1 VGGAALV
8 GAGVSRRLLL
18 LAAMAAAPASMAAQS
33 APVHVLLITGLG
45 GEPAYSQSFL
55 DAAGSIFEAA
65 TRWGV
70 PAASRIWLAEDPARA
85 PGKITGRATK
95 ESVAA
100 AFSTLAQR
108 AQPGDVVLVV
118 LIGHGS
124 GVARES
130 KVNLSGPDPEAW
142 EYEQWL
148 RPFLRSTVVFV
159 NGSSASGDFLPI
171 LAGPGRIIVTSTKS
185 STERNESVFY
195 THFAKGLAG
204 GDADA
209 DKDGRISVLEA
220 FSYARAEVRRAYES
234 DNRLLTEHAQLD
246 DDGDG
251 KGADDPAGAETGDGA
266 LSRQVAFGGA
276 PASTNPRVI
285 ALLAERRALESD
297 VAALR
302 ARRASTDS
310 TVYERELER
319 LLLLIAEKTAAI
331 RAIEPGGPPS

>member
-1 VGGAALV
+1 VGCPPLV
-8 GAGVSRRLLL
+8 GVGVKTRLL
-18 LAAMAAAPASMAAQS
+18 LAAVLAAAPMPAMAQG

-45 GEPAYSQSFL
+45 GEPAYSKSFHE
-55 DAAGSIFEAA
+55 AAGSIYDAA
-65 TRWGV
+65 VKWGV
-70 PAASRIWLAEDPARA
+70 PDSSRIWLAEDPARDRTR
-85 PGKITGRATK
+85 IRGRAAK
-95 ESVAA
+95 ETVAA
-100 AFSTLAQR
+100 GFATLAQR
-108 AQPGDVVLVV
+108 AKPGDVVLVV

-124 GVARES
+124 GQARES

-159 NGSSASGDFLPI
+159 NGASASGDFLPI
-171 LAGPGRIIVTSTKS
+171 LAGPGRIIITSTRS

-195 THFAKGLAG
+195 SWFAKGLATA
-204 GDADA
+204 DADA

-220 FSYARAEVRRAYES
+220 FSYARTEVRRVYES
-234 DNRLLTEHAQLD
+234 DSRLLTEHAQLD

-251 KGADDPAGAETGDGA
+251 KGAADPAGAESVDGA

-276 PASTNPRVI
+276 PASTNPRIV
-285 ALLAERRALESD
+285 ALLAERRALEAD

-302 ARRASTDS
+302 GRRAMTDS
-310 TVYERELER
+310 TAYGRELER

-331 RAIEPGGPPS
+331 RVIERGGPP

>member
-1 VGGAALV
+1 M
-8 GAGVSRRLLL
+8 SRGFRL
-18 LAAMAAAPASMAAQS
+18 LAALALAPMPVAAQS

-45 GEPAYSQSFL
+45 GEPAYAQSFVEAAAAIH
-55 DAAGSIFEAA
+55 DAAV
-65 TRWGV
+65 RWGV
-70 PAASRIWLAEDPARA
+70 PDASRIWLGEDPSRA
-85 PGKITGRATK
+85 PGKIDDRATR

-100 AFSTLAQR
+100 AFATLAGR

-159 NGSSASGDFLPI
+159 NASSASGDFLPI

-185 STERNESVFY
+185 STERNESVFSTY
-195 THFAKGLAG
+195 FAKGLAG

-220 FSYARAEVRRAYES
+220 FSYARTEVRRAYEA

-251 KGADDPAGAETGDGA
+251 KGAADPAGAESSDGMLA
-266 LSRQVAFGGA
+266 RQVAFGGA

-285 ALLAERRALESD
+285 ALLAERRALEAD
-297 VAALR
+297 VVGLR
-302 ARRASTDS
+302 ARRATTDS
-310 TVYERELER
+310 TAYARELER

-331 RAIEPGGPPS
+331 RAIEPGGPPE